1 MLNATIEVLKY
12 FMFFF
17 LVGYKPSA
25 EMHTAH
31 HMLMFGCQVPA
42 EMAFAKDGEYW
53 YVQAFGLL
61 FHQLKALSWKLK

>member
-1 MLNATIEVLKY
+1 MV
-12 FMFFF
+12 FF

-42 EMAFAKDGEYW
+42 EMAFAKEGEYW

-61 FHQLKALSWKLK
+61 FHQLKALS